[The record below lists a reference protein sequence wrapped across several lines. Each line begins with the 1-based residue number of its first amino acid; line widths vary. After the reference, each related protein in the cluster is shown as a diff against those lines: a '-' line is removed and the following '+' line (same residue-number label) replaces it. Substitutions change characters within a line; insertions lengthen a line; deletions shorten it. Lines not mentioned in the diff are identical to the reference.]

1 VAERPEDVAACVR
14 VWNRAVLFIQ
24 ENPQAAYNIIAN
36 IYQVPVSDVEQF
48 VKTDR
53 ISDLRENI
61 QAFSYAAG
69 MDSLHGASQ
78 RIRNFLV
85 RKGITTGKL
94 NSADFL
100 DDRFVVRLKDS
111 K

>member
-1 VAERPEDVAACVR
+1 VCLTIFFIG
-14 VWNRAVLFIQ
+14 NRLKLEPF
-24 ENPQAAYNIIAN
+24 
-36 IYQVPVSDVEQF
+36 SDVEHF

-78 RIRNFLV
+78 RIHNFLV

-94 NSADFL
+94 NSAEL
-100 DDRFVVRLKDS
+100 LKDAKGDLVLS
-111 K
+111 EERTMEKNFIAILSSRRRGE